1 VRSSPNDSL
10 TNTLRRSSEPGRD
23 NLLRLV
29 PSWRLLSR
37 RACLGLHCVLDTNL
51 KMIKAS
57 VFAFAFLCLLLTAPA
72 QEIETENVPAE
83 ILEPVEQG
91 QFARSYVLDGS
102 INPFYLRGDFDGDGR
117 PDYAVRIK
125 AKAGSDAGIAIWLSS
140 LHKFKIIGAGV
151 RFKVSGTTV
160 TSLEFL
166 NTWQVFG
173 KAAVERGVESGPSPQ
188 LKGDVILAGKS
199 ESASGLIYWNGKT
212 FAWYQQGD

>member
-1 VRSSPNDSL
+1 
-10 TNTLRRSSEPGRD
+10 
-23 NLLRLV
+23 
-29 PSWRLLSR
+29 
-37 RACLGLHCVLDTNL
+37 
-51 KMIKAS
+51 MIKAS
-57 VFAFAFLCLLLTAPA
+57 VFALAFLCLPLTAPA

-125 AKAGSDAGIAIWLSS
+125 AKAGPDAGIAIWLSS
-140 LHKFKIIGAGV
+140 LHKFTIIGAGV

-173 KAAVERGVESGPSPQ
+173 RAAVERGVESGAPPQ
-188 LKGDVILAGKS
+188 LKGDAILAGKS